1 MRIRRTVGMVVVLAI
16 VWATVGASLAFGDA
30 STDEKLKTAIEK
42 RLRMDDRI
50 DWEVLDV
57 EVQNGQAILYGEVR
71 TPEERGLAAEVATT
85 VPGIKGLTNSILV
98 EPALSPDHKLTK
110 AIWEAWRTV
119 PVLRD
124 NDTLR
129 VSVKHAVAKLR
140 GNVENSLQK
149 KAADDAAAS
158 VPGVKVLSRIQV
170 KADTTGLK
178 DKGTEKM
185 REEGVQAIP

>member
-1 MRIRRTVGMVVVLAI
+1 
-16 VWATVGASLAFGDA
+16 
-30 STDEKLKTAIEK
+30 
-42 RLRMDDRI
+42 MDDRI

-57 EVQNGQAILYGEVR
+57 VVQDGQATLYGEVLM
-71 TPEERGLAAEVATT
+71 PEEKGYAAAVATT

-110 AIWEAWRTV
+110 AIWQAWRTV

-129 VSVKHAVAKLR
+129 VSVQHAVAKLR
-140 GNVENSLQK
+140 GNVEDSLQK

-158 VPGVKVLSRIQV
+158 VPGVRKVVSQIRV
-170 KADTTGLK
+170 KLDTTGLK
-178 DKGTEKM
+178 DKGTEN
-185 REEGVQAIP
+185 Q